1 VKRINLLAAAM
12 VLGPTFWGDGA
23 GAAQSRAAAAE
34 QPYPARP
41 VRMIVASAPGGGA
54 DIMGRIFA
62 QKFNEA
68 WGQPVVVDNRGG
80 VGGRPRAV
88 NRAPA
93 CGMRTSASRDARR
106 WI

>member
-1 VKRINLLAAAM
+1 M
-12 VLGPTFWGDGA
+12 VLAPALRAGGA
-23 GAAQSRAAAAE
+23 DAAQSRAAEAE

-80 VGGRPRAV
+80 AGGRPRAV
-88 NRAPA
+88 NRVPA